1 MRISLLI
8 LTKFERI
15 NERLISNLPDRRSK
29 TCRWFIIF
37 DDLNKFKVSLLH
49 EKRSKI
55 GKSMDADHLDQ
66 RILSITNSMTNTCV
80 ETLMNI
86 QIFILVKP
94 TLSLK
99 EIQRPSL
106 IVK

>member
-1 MRISLLI
+1 
-8 LTKFERI
+8 
-15 NERLISNLPDRRSK
+15 
-29 TCRWFIIF
+29 
-37 DDLNKFKVSLLH
+37 
-49 EKRSKI
+49 
-55 GKSMDADHLDQ
+55 MDADHLDQ